1 MASHLDF
8 VNYVSD
14 QLRAAGTIRSRK
26 MFGEYGLYCN
36 DVFFGV
42 ICDDQ
47 LFVNVTPAGEAAF
60 PSLPKEPPY
69 EGAKDYFLVEDV
81 DNAPLLTEL
90 VTVTCEALRQ
100 IQPER
105 KKKSPVKIRLARPRD
120 IDAWMALVE
129 EVRDLFPGLETETD
143 LMQHRETVLQ
153 LMGDNSAVCAVRGKE
168 LIGVL
173 LFLRDEKELCFLA
186 VVPLQRRQHIAQRLV
201 DFMLEQL
208 PPGEEIS
215 VTTYRE
221 GDPRGKA
228 ARALYQRLGFVPGEL
243 TEAFGYPTQV
253 FRLSRKRD
261 EVATS
266 PLEADHG

>member
-14 QLRAAGTIRSRK
+14 QLREAGTIRSRK

-36 DVFFGV
+36 DIFFGV

-47 LFVNVTPAGEAAF
+47 LFVNLTPAGEAAF
-60 PSLPKEPPY
+60 PSLPKAPPY
-69 EGAKDYFLVEDV
+69 EGAKDYILVEDV
-81 DNAPLLTEL
+81 DNAPLLAEL

-100 IQPER
+100 IQPKR
-105 KKKSPVKIRLARPRD
+105 KPKSSVKIRLARPRD

-129 EVRDLFPGLETETD
+129 EVRDTFPGLETETD
-143 LMQHRETVLQ
+143 LMQHRETVMK
-153 LMGDNSAVCAVRGKE
+153 LMGDNSAFCAVKGKE

-173 LFLRDEKELCFLA
+173 LFSREEKELCFLA
-186 VVPLQRRQHIAQRLV
+186 VAPLQRRQHIARRMV
-201 DFMLEQL
+201 DFMLAQI
-208 PPGEEIS
+208 PPGEEMT

-221 GDPRGKA
+221 DDSKGKA
-228 ARALYQRLGFVPGEL
+228 ARAFYRRLGFVPGEL

-261 EVATS
+261 EDAI
-266 PLEADHG
+266 